1 MTQIIESLEAHY
13 EIHEVPFGRDYEWH
27 PAYTILE
34 CDCGE
39 QSTLTDRN
47 TITTCWW
54 CDAALGAF
62 IQDTQER
69 EGRLRDKV
77 TRPWRHDTQEQA
89 EQHLRDEV
97 AYPKDPPWRYS
108 NITSSDTHVV

>member
-39 QSTLTDRN
+39 QPTLTDRS
-47 TITTCWW
+47 TITTCCG
-54 CDAALGAF
+54 CDAALGSF

-69 EGRLRDKV
+69 DKRMRHEV
-77 TRPWRHDTQEQA
+77 AHPWRYDTQEQA

-97 AYPKDPPWRYS
+97 AYPKDSPWRY
-108 NITSSDTHVV
+108 NDITSNDTHVV